1 MKTVIVLSCLIMT
14 LTGPATTARCQD
26 TTALRLVQKIA
37 ERVIR
42 DTRFS
47 FRLMPQQEE
56 LGMQVLDTR
65 FLSPRPGEQIYAR
78 RYMEALIDTVVDI
91 GIGGAGPLT
100 IWINGRMIWKSD
112 QTATQR
118 PVEFAYNKF
127 RFDQSF
133 RASLHKGV
141 NEWIVQLTAGNT
153 QPVVFL
159 RAQTQSGDQ
168 DSSIRINSTHASGQ
182 WMYAGPFPAS
192 TDPVSTHATSTG
204 APPPFNDPTK
214 YFTWAASPQRLL
226 PGLEIAPDAAYRRES
241 FADWLYPNGILLWTF
256 LRLSDAT
263 GEDQYHR
270 FVRKYADFVQQ
281 YRPYFKTQYDSLNAF
296 RGSFHRMFRRSMLD
310 DAGAPTFPLLE
321 LYTREKDTT
330 LLSIVGP
337 MMDYVCH
344 GQVRL
349 PDSTFCRPEPESFT
363 VWADDLFMSIPF
375 LLMAART
382 PDHTNAVDDA
392 ARQAVNFQKYLQDP
406 HTGLYHHG
414 WYSRTREQSP
424 VCWGRAN
431 GWIAWAIAEL
441 LDTLSPR
448 HPLYKTVL
456 RNFRRH
462 MSALADCQA
471 PDGLWRQVLDDP
483 SSYEETSCT
492 AMFSLAMAR
501 GAHRHWLDR
510 SYKGR
515 ALKAWQAVARRI
527 TPDGVVQGICRGTDM
542 GADASYYRNRPTYDN
557 DPRGL
562 GAVVA
567 AGIEIARSR

>member
-1 MKTVIVLSCLIMT
+1 MKNTIILIMA
-14 LTGPATTARCQD
+14 LTGLATTACCQD
-26 TTALRLVQKIA
+26 TTALHQVQKIA
-37 ERVIR
+37 ARVIR

-47 FRLMPQQEE
+47 FRLIPQQEE
-56 LGMQVLDTR
+56 LGIQVLDTR
-65 FLSPRPGEQIYAR
+65 FLCPRPGGQIYAR
-78 RYMEALIDTVVDI
+78 RYIESITDTVIDV
-91 GIGGAGPLT
+91 GIGGAGPVT
-100 IWINGRMIWKSD
+100 IWINGRLTWKSD
-112 QTATQR
+112 QTTTQR

-127 RFDQSF
+127 RFGQSF
-133 RASLHKGV
+133 RAPLHKGA
-141 NEWIVQLTAGNT
+141 NEWIVRITAGDT
-153 QPVVFL
+153 EPVVFL
-159 RAQTQSGDQ
+159 KAQTKDGDQ
-168 DSSIRINSTHASGQ
+168 DSSVRINSTAGQ
-182 WMYAGPFPAS
+182 WMYTGPFPISAAS
-192 TDPVSTHATSTG
+192 TTA
-204 APPPFNDPTK
+204 APPFNDPTR
-214 YFTWAASPQRLL
+214 YFTWTASPQRLL
-226 PGLEIAPDAAYRRES
+226 PNLDIAPDAAYRRES

-263 GEDQYHR
+263 GDRQYHR
-270 FVRKYADFVQQ
+270 WVQKYADFVQQ
-281 YRPYFKTQYDSLNAF
+281 LTPYFKTQYDSLNVF

-310 DAGAPTFPLLE
+310 DAGAPTLPLLE
-321 LYTREKDTT
+321 LYTREKDTS

-349 PDSTFCRPEPESFT
+349 ADSTFCRPEPEPFT

-414 WYSRTREQSP
+414 WYSRTRRQSP

-431 GWIAWAIAEL
+431 GWIAWAVAEL

-456 RNFRRH
+456 SNFRRH
-462 MSALADCQA
+462 MNAIAGCQT
-471 PDGLWRQVLDDP
+471 PDGLWHQVLDDP

-501 GAHRHWLDR
+501 GARRHWLDR
-510 SYKGR
+510 SFEKI

-542 GADASYYRNRPTYDN
+542 GPDASYYRNRPAYDN

-562 GAVVA
+562 GAIIA